1 LPDHSIIRTE
11 SKEAWNEAVKDIKGF
26 GICGPRIDTTGSDPL
41 SCEIQLAYLTLPD
54 GRVSIAD
61 IFGLGNETLD
71 DLAALIEDCKI
82 KKVIHDA
89 KPLLAYLRA
98 SQKRRLKAKNIFDIM
113 LASRIC
119 WAGYYYSVPSNFGTG
134 IKATKFQV
142 FNTPCQGT
150 GADLIKMVMC
160 ELYDRLNSEDARI
173 IVSIHDELLL
183 EVPEERAE
191 EYAKML
197 SEIMNR
203 IGSELLYPVPVTS
216 EAEILSSW
224 GG

>member
-1 LPDHSIIRTE
+1 MPDHSIIRTE

-26 GICGPRIDTTGSDPL
+26 GICGLRIDTTGPDPL

-54 GRVSIAD
+54 GRVYIAD

-71 DLAALIEDCKI
+71 DLAALIEDCQI

-119 WAGYYYSVPSNFGTG
+119 WAGYYYLVPSNSPKNPWKKKSPDHELEALAERHLGFNLKKNDSLDDEDLKDPMPVQINGATSFQKWKFKCVSGYLAWRARQTG
-134 IKATKFQV
+134 FFQYH
-142 FNTPCQGT
+142 
-150 GADLIKMVMC
+150 ISK
-160 ELYDRLNSEDARI
+160 I
-173 IVSIHDELLL
+173 LL
-183 EVPEERAE
+183 
-191 EYAKML
+191 
-197 SEIMNR
+197 SF
-203 IGSELLYPVPVTS
+203 
-216 EAEILSSW
+216 
-224 GG
+224 